1 MHQKTNNFK
10 LILENFIKQYNR
22 KHNQRYYQMSTIL
35 PQPIVSKSDDRKYR
49 LIKLNN
55 NDLEVIL
62 ISDPTTDKSSAAVN
76 VNAG

>member
-1 MHQKTNNFK
+1 
-10 LILENFIKQYNR
+10 
-22 KHNQRYYQMSTIL
+22 MSTIL
-35 PQPIVSKSDDRKYR
+35 TQPIVSKSDDRKYR